1 MSDRERAKA
10 AHEKVLSAL
19 FQHEKNPT
27 YALAQKTLEIMT
39 SPGEV
44 FLMEEY
50 RFIKYIGNNFNG
62 YPTFQVRF

>member
-1 MSDRERAKA
+1 MREYKIRYKCGTSPFWYIVSYYAYSKA
-10 AHEKVLSAL
+10 EA
-19 FQHEKNPT
+19 
-27 YALAQKTLEIMT
+27 LEIMT

-50 RFIKYIGNNFNG
+50 KFIKYIGNNFNG